1 MAPKLGTLM
10 FPGES
15 IDDLKT
21 DKNGKTVLGPGL
33 RRTYAAIHIIKA
45 GILQF
50 KEPNEYW
57 IESPEKRV
65 SIRIPIHG
73 VSESIMPGILEF
85 SLYATRSSLELT
97 RGYRISDVTNNSSLD
112 YSGAVKWQHF
122 GLSYFCY
129 LTISMTIISYSYT
142 YSCQTSHL
150 S

>member
-65 SIRIPIHG
+65 SI
-73 VSESIMPGILEF
+73 SLSPGYRFTRSWTWRACLVCHAS
-85 SLYATRSSLELT
+85 SLYLYGML
-97 RGYRISDVTNNSSLD
+97 RGLV
-112 YSGAVKWQHF
+112 
-122 GLSYFCY
+122 LS
-129 LTISMTIISYSYT
+129 
-142 YSCQTSHL
+142 
-150 S
+150 